1 MFCPKTTNAI
11 IKNVHMLALR
21 VLLNDYDSSFKELLH
36 RNEEL
41 QLFFKPIINKFY
53 CYLYY
58 YYYIIIIIIIMSFLF
73 SVLCEVVLY
82 SRR

>member
-1 MFCPKTTNAI
+1 MFCGKTTNDI
-11 IKNVHMLALR
+11 IKDVHTR

-58 YYYIIIIIIIMSFLF
+58 YYYIIIIIIIIIMSFLF
-73 SVLCEVVLY
+73 SVLCEVVLC